1 LNDNF
6 IAVIWDKAL
15 AGKFI
20 RASTT
25 NRDDLDI
32 VTGVTTKSGFLVI
45 KPDIYGMK
53 GESYCVDVHCFE
65 ISPEAGHFPDQVS
78 FRMGGLPG

>member
-1 LNDNF
+1 M
-6 IAVIWDKAL
+6 
-15 AGKFI
+15 
-20 RASTT
+20 
-25 NRDDLDI
+25 
-32 VTGVTTKSGFLVI
+32 TGVTNKSGFLVI

-78 FRMGGLPG
+78 FRKGGLPG